1 VKLTSK
7 PVLTQ
12 ERHKE
17 ITRELFEMRNALV
30 RLEAEVRNTYAP
42 GTKICNQVRKATR
55 EVITLRSL
63 INDAIK
69 PVPRS

>member
-1 VKLTSK
+1 MKLTSK
-7 PVLTQ
+7 PVLTL

-30 RLEAEVRNTYAP
+30 RLEAELRNTYAP
-42 GTKICNQVRKATR
+42 GTKICNQVRKTTS

-63 INDAIK
+63 INEAIK
-69 PVPRS
+69 PAPRS

>member
-7 PVLTQ
+7 PVLTL
-12 ERHKE
+12 ERYKE

-30 RLEAEVRNTYAP
+30 RLEAELRNTYAP
-42 GTKICNQVRKATR
+42 GTKISNQVRKATTD
-55 EVITLRSL
+55 VITLRSL

-69 PVPRS
+69 PAPRS

>member
-7 PVLTQ
+7 PVLTL
-12 ERHKE
+12 ERYKE

-30 RLEAEVRNTYAP
+30 RLEAELRNTYAP
-42 GTKICNQVRKATR
+42 GTKICNQVRKATTD
-55 EVITLRSL
+55 VITLRSL

-69 PVPRS
+69 PAPRS

>member
-1 VKLTSK
+1 MAKPGLTI
-7 PVLTQ
+7 

-30 RLEAEVRNTYAP
+30 RLEAELRNTYAP
-42 GTKICNQVRKATR
+42 GTKISNQVRKATS